1 MDTPDQQPIGTAPYQ
16 KKQLRRITIKKKIL
30 ACVLLIVFAIAAFAP
45 SALAAP
51 TNSNYW
57 NRCFVYGGPSQQICT
72 LSSTDA
78 TYYRVSVSAISL
90 NGEEHISFR
99 PYGSEGV
106 LCSTT
111 LEVSG
116 TGSYNKTYNR
126 GNVYIGKMV
135 TMKASIPSSND
146 EDYATFRGYV
156 YI

>member
-1 MDTPDQQPIGTAPYQ
+1 M
-16 KKQLRRITIKKKIL
+16 KKKIL

-45 SALAAP
+45 SALATP
-51 TNSNYW
+51 TNFNYW

-72 LSSTDA
+72 LACTD
-78 TYYRVSVSAISL
+78 TTHYEVSIFAISL

-99 PYGSEGV
+99 PYGSEGA

-111 LEVSG
+111 LEVDDINASG
-116 TGSYNKTYNR
+116 YTKNYNN
-126 GNVYIGKMV
+126 GNLYIGKMI
-135 TMKASIPSSND
+135 TMKASIPSTND

>member
-1 MDTPDQQPIGTAPYQ
+1 M
-16 KKQLRRITIKKKIL
+16 KKKIL

-45 SALAAP
+45 SALATP

-72 LSSTDA
+72 LSCTDI

-99 PYGSEGV
+99 PYGSEGA

-116 TGSYNKTYNR
+116 VGSHPKDYNR
-126 GNVYIGKMV
+126 GNLYIGKMI
-135 TMKASIPSSND
+135 TMKASIPSTSSG
-146 EDYATFRGYV
+146 DYATFQGYV

>member
-1 MDTPDQQPIGTAPYQ
+1 M
-16 KKQLRRITIKKKIL
+16 KKKIL

-45 SALAAP
+45 SALAVP
-51 TNSNYW
+51 TKLNYW
-57 NRCFVYGGPSQQICT
+57 DRCFVYGGPSQKICT
-72 LSSTDA
+72 LSCTDT
-78 TYYRVSVSAISL
+78 TYYRVSVSVISL

-99 PYGSEGV
+99 PYGSEGA

-111 LEVSG
+111 LEVNDIG
-116 TGSYNKTYNR
+116 AYNKDYNR
-126 GNVYIGKMV
+126 GNVYIGKMI